1 MAKKKTKKKT
11 SVAPVSDTLD
21 TPEPLL
27 PGIVEDD
34 TRVKG
39 LINIIEDIKQ
49 YDLGDMDERFNKA
62 MDKLTDAIGLVANRL
77 ATAIEV
83 KAKQRAKDIVARD
96 KCLARAAEYKA

>member
-62 MDKLTDAIGLVANRL
+62 MDKLAYAIGSVANRL
-77 ATAIEV
+77 AKALEV
-83 KAKQRAKDIVARD
+83 QAKDVASKKARKAKLLD
-96 KCLARAAEYKA
+96 AAEKLGV